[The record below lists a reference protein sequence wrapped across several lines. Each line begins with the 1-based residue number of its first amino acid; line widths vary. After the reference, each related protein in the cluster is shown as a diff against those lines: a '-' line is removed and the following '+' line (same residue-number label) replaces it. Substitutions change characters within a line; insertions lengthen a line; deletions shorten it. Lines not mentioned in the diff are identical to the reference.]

1 MGAMPDRVGDVVTM
15 ALRQRLAFGILL
27 SNQQPAIPLSM
38 KPSRLLPAV
47 LFAVSTWALALDVV
61 QPPFAPRVRRPAMA
75 AAGDADAI
83 VLLERAL
90 AVQRAN
96 PLDISAPAA
105 VLGQLALRQDR
116 IEYALR
122 SYGDVR
128 AALPGFYPPGHRV
141 YARIDARIAEV
152 YLAQGKYAEAESL
165 LQHALDDET
174 AQPVAR
180 AIVDEPAGA
189 LLTRA
194 RILTQLGTIELRRH
208 RLEQVYRHLQRETDA
223 AAVDAW
229 LKGQG

>member
-61 QPPFAPRVRRPAMA
+61 QPPFAPRVRKPGMA
-75 AAGDADAI
+75 VAVDAD
-83 VLLERAL
+83 
-90 AVQRAN
+90 
-96 PLDISAPAA
+96 A

-116 IEYALR
+116 IEDALR
-122 SYGDVR
+122 YYGDVR

-141 YARIDARIAEV
+141 HARIDARVAEV

-165 LQHALDDET
+165 LQHALDAET

-194 RILTQLGTIELRRH
+194 RILTQLGMIELRRH
-208 RLEQVYRHLQRETDA
+208 RLAQVYRHLQRETDA